1 MTSAGKELFD
11 ESVFRHTTEIAAL
24 KRNIDCFAS
33 QCMEQGVNI
42 SAIEKTEEQISELF
56 KRFDKAVQTY
66 RKFLEDHRTA
76 ESETEMNSLQEIS
89 SSVAKSVAVFTL
101 HLNSLRSKIPQDK
114 SRASKGSKAGKSSL
128 SRVSSK
134 LTQTLIQHTTKVEQ
148 ARARMKY
155 AEEEAEL
162 IKQEAAIKA
171 SRTVLTC
178 KKELEAAKQG
188 LDAVRKVLDFSD
200 VEESVFGEYESH
212 HESQDHPDL
221 TERYVM
227 ENVKIDIPPP
237 DPVVNEYIPSAAM
250 ENTHNNPES
259 ELQRNSLNPVV
270 PPEQYL

>member
-1 MTSAGKELFD
+1 M
-11 ESVFRHTTEIAAL
+11 
-24 KRNIDCFAS
+24 
-33 QCMEQGVNI
+33 
-42 SAIEKTEEQISELF
+42 
-56 KRFDKAVQTY
+56 
-66 RKFLEDHRTA
+66 
-76 ESETEMNSLQEIS
+76 S
-89 SSVAKSVAVFTL
+89 SSAAKSVAVFTS

-178 KKELEAAKQG
+178 KKVLHVEAAKQG

-200 VEESVFGEYESH
+200 VEESVF
-212 HESQDHPDL
+212 
-221 TERYVM
+221 R
-227 ENVKIDIPPP
+227 
-237 DPVVNEYIPSAAM
+237 
-250 ENTHNNPES
+250 
-259 ELQRNSLNPVV
+259 
-270 PPEQYL
+270 